1 MQLAAPRRQIA
12 ERVINAD
19 FERASPMVVLKL
31 AAAYGGALAARPLE
45 TKIATGALV
54 AGLGDALAQLCDPST
69 ETFSWPR
76 SQCFVGFGGL
86 YTGAWQHFCFGWLT
100 THCTGVGLLPGYAQ
114 RALLNQGVVVP
125 LLYAPLFLLLAGA
138 TRGLSLRN
146 IIAAAAATR
155 TSCSATGG
163 SGCRSR
169 CSSSRCCRPSCSCQR
184 RVSPHSAGT

>member
-1 MQLAAPRRQIA
+1 
-12 ERVINAD
+12 
-19 FERASPMVVLKL
+19 MVVLKL

-146 IIAAAAATR
+146 IIATGRRRYANLVLSNWRFWVPVEMLFFALLPPELLVPATCLAALCWNMILSTL
-155 TSCSATGG
+155 SF
-163 SGCRSR
+163 RSR
-169 CSSSRCCRPSCSCQR
+169 GERPAVALIS
-184 RVSPHSAGT
+184 